1 MRIKSLLKISDTFY
15 ISFSFD
21 KTISFWNLNITQEIA
36 EETETKDKKKKK
48 KEENKEKEK
57 EKDKD
62 KDKENKEKE
71 EALNKIIISLNC
83 IGQINDLKWL
93 TNTIL
98 FYPLKKSI
106 YVGSQDKSI
115 KIYRIL
121 NYNEYQ
127 NDNKTS
133 LIFKNAGSLK
143 GHDRD
148 VTLIKGIEDDIISA
162 GNDFV
167 LRIWKDN

>member
-21 KTISFWNLNITQEIA
+21 KTISFWNLNITQEIV
-36 EETETKDKKKKK
+36 EEPETKDKKKKK

-57 EKDKD
+57 DKE

-121 NYNEYQ
+121 NYDEFQ

-133 LIFKNAGSLK
+133 LIFKNVGSLK

-162 GNDFV
+162 GNDFF